1 LAPRQPEE
9 LFFERYDSNFPGGIM
24 ASTTNAA
31 PAQQSGQKKKAGYF
45 VQLGG
50 IAAFAVGVILSAH
63 HIAIGAAFVGGTAA
77 FYVGQKIRSMA

>member
-1 LAPRQPEE
+1 
-9 LFFERYDSNFPGGIM
+9 M

-31 PAQQSGQKKKAGYF
+31 PAQQSNQKKNTGYF

-50 IAAFAVGVILSAH
+50 IVAFAVGVILSTH

-77 FYVGQKIRSMA
+77 FYVGQKMRSMA